1 MDQTKLN
8 ISERL
13 LLFRTS
19 PTSSLITSLTN
30 TFSEQWRLGAL
41 DLVKTHGSKKRARSD
56 TQEKTKDIAHDEVT
70 IESVT
75 SSSSSS
81 SSSSFLLRRQFES
94 FFESLFLLL
103 GKKATSKEEEGGK
116 EGRGDKSLKSLKSL
130 SNNLLLDLK
139 VKALDSIVHFMAHA
153 NSLKAQ
159 RDQGGASLCWPIL
172 LQVLTHFLCAGG
184 RGAAIS
190 ISETETSTP
199 SSLSNSKNDDV
210 TGVQELKSY
219 LISDLSTSLVAFK
232 DGFCDDYDDI
242 RYGVFRGVK
251 ELCNVKLAL
260 IESSSSSSS
269 STSFHSTSSQNSGG
283 GILANQILSACDVTI
298 FTRNCADLLLLLS
311 LPSTQSEWDEGV
323 HTSFALEQLDPF
335 LNKEKLEQGQ
345 EQEDVDSKSHITHTK
360 SSTHKYFLFNEQ
372 LRANG
377 EAWLSLL
384 RLPLPKDVQRRVLL
398 AIPTRVLP
406 YMSERQ
412 PLLLADFL
420 TDALK
425 TPSGATPLLALQSL
439 FTLMIRHGLDF
450 PNFYPRL
457 YELLSTDTAHAKYRA
472 KFFQQLDSFLSSP
485 ILPAYVAA
493 SFAKRLARI
502 SLVSPLGVALFAVP
516 AVYNIIRRHPQILP
530 LLHRSQEGNGSGGI
544 QSQSQLQWPAS
555 SDPFNAETN
564 DPFATRAID
573 SSLWELTAL
582 QTHYY
587 APIASLARSLA
598 VSTLPAPITVG
609 VGASL
614 TLPESEGANSPL
626 LARPDFDV
634 SRYLDVTSSAYAS
647 LANSELSRE
656 VKKAGG
662 KTLADVAF
670 EFRKNE
676 GALFEEA
683 TVSVC
688 AWTE

>member
-1 MDQTKLN
+1 
-8 ISERL
+8 
-13 LLFRTS
+13 
-19 PTSSLITSLTN
+19 
-30 TFSEQWRLGAL
+30 
-41 DLVKTHGSKKRARSD
+41 
-56 TQEKTKDIAHDEVT
+56 
-70 IESVT
+70 
-75 SSSSSS
+75 
-81 SSSSFLLRRQFES
+81 
-94 FFESLFLLL
+94 
-103 GKKATSKEEEGGK
+103 
-116 EGRGDKSLKSLKSL
+116 
-130 SNNLLLDLK
+130 
-139 VKALDSIVHFMAHA
+139 
-153 NSLKAQ
+153 
-159 RDQGGASLCWPIL
+159 

-184 RGAAIS
+184 RSAAIR
-190 ISETETSTP
+190 IKETEKSTP
-199 SSLSNSKNDDV
+199 SSLLNSNNDV
-210 TGVQELKSY
+210 TIVQELNSY

-242 RYGVFRGVK
+242 RYGVFRGIK

-260 IESSSSSSS
+260 IESSSSSS
-269 STSFHSTSSQNSGG
+269 HSTSSQNSGG
-283 GILANQILSACDVTI
+283 GILANQLLSACDVTI

-335 LNKEKLEQGQ
+335 LNKEKREQGQ
-345 EQEDVDSKSHITHTK
+345 VQEDVGNKSHITHTK
-360 SSTHKYFLFNEQ
+360 SSTHKYFLYNEQ

-516 AVYNIIRRHPQILP
+516 AVYNIIHRHPQILP
-530 LLHRSQEGNGSGGI
+530 LLHRSQEGKGSGGI
-544 QSQSQLQWPAS
+544 QSQSQLHWPAS

-676 GALFEEA
+676 GSLFEEA
-683 TVSVC
+683 TISVC